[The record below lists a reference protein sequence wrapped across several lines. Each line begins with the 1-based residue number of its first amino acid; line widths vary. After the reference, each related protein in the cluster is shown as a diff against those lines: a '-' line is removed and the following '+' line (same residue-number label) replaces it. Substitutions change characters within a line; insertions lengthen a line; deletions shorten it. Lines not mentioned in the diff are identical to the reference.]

1 MDILWLSSEWILAS
15 IWAVRQFYNS
25 DINTVKSN
33 EIQNSP
39 QNNWRTEM
47 VSKLEKAGK
56 KEKKNREGK
65 THSWSKRNMFEDHHT
80 EDFMFS

>member
-1 MDILWLSSEWILAS
+1 
-15 IWAVRQFYNS
+15 
-25 DINTVKSN
+25 
-33 EIQNSP
+33 
-39 QNNWRTEM
+39 M

-65 THSWSKRNMFEDHHT
+65 THPWSKRNMFEDHHT